1 MYTVVTRPYA
11 TFIVLCKSCFKTFLR
26 KYYIDCLKVC
36 RHFFKLYS
44 ESLISKC
51 STWPHV
57 SVFYSRLFII
67 LNSFEGERTRRAK
80 LLMKYK
86 NTNIYFKKQNPQ
98 QNSEISVFWAL
109 L

>member
-26 KYYIDCLKVC
+26 KYYIDGLKVC

-80 LLMKYK
+80 ILMKYK